1 MDFGTIKVLF
11 LSRIIWIIIFMQIIN
26 SFKMIWT
33 CISIILR
40 VFYNCELYNG
50 SESEINK
57 LSISI
62 KKEF

>member
-1 MDFGTIKVLF
+1 M
-11 LSRIIWIIIFMQIIN
+11 FMQIIN
-26 SFKMIWT
+26 SLLMIWT
-33 CISIILR
+33 CNSIILR

-50 SESEINK
+50 TESEINK